1 MLGRPK
7 VLVVGSQ
14 VLHGLAY
21 VMLMIVGQVYAATVA
36 PEAIRSSMQAM
47 IFAATTGAG
56 LFLGSQLAGT
66 VMDRFSAEGKFQ
78 WRKIWA
84 VPLAITLVGTIV
96 LAAVFQGNVPKE
108 EKKPAAKAQS
118 RATLDSTVPRVS

>member
-1 MLGRPK
+1 MLALGLLVAALVAGTLGALTMAYVVLS
-7 VLVVGSQ
+7 VLVVGVGWGFAGSGIW
-14 VLHGLAY
+14 LWLLAF
-21 VMLMIVGQVYAATVA
+21 
-36 PEAIRSSMQAM
+36 AILKVEWRDKR
-47 IFAATTGAG
+47 FASACLRFA
-56 LFLGSQLAGT
+56 LWFLAGM
-66 VMDRFSAEGKFQ
+66 V
-78 WRKIWA
+78 WA